1 MLSLH
6 CPDEQSE
13 NQHSSKAHSAVL
25 TSVARSSS
33 HSSAGNSL
41 AVKKKKL
48 KFRGKTNHNVHP
60 HEDHL
65 LVSTNTVGLQQWVVS
80 TNTVGLQQWVT

>member
-6 CPDEQSE
+6 CSDEQSE
-13 NQHSSKAHSAVL
+13 NQHSSKAHGAIL
-25 TSVARSSS
+25 TSIARSSS

-48 KFRGKTNHNVHP
+48 KFRGEVHP

-65 LVSTNTVGLQQWVVS
+65 LVSTNTVGLQQWV
-80 TNTVGLQQWVT
+80 T